1 MALFSPHLPCP
12 CGSEKRY
19 SECCAR
25 YHRGAAAPTAL
36 LLMKSRYSAYA
47 VGLSEYI
54 MLTTHPEHPD
64 FWRDKERWRAE
75 IEAFSR
81 ETDFL
86 HLEIT
91 AYTTEEDEAY
101 VTYTAT
107 LSTGILREKSRF
119 LKVSGRWLY
128 VEGTYEVASHRG

>member
-25 YHRGAAAPTAL
+25 YHRGVAAP
-36 LLMKSRYSAYA
+36 
-47 VGLSEYI
+47 
-54 MLTTHPEHPD
+54 TTHPEHPD

-75 IEAFSR
+75 IETFSR

-91 AYTTEEDEAY
+91 AYTTEENEAY
-101 VTYTAT
+101 VTFTAT